1 MRISDWSSDV
11 CSSDLEPAGEL
22 TPDGRLADAHH
33 PDQNDGLADP
43 LTAGVPLAG
52 AFAHAAIRVR
62 PASRCRSLN
71 MCFHLIYTSRPA
83 GVGNV
88 AQSLPMGIRGTGDHL
103 SQIGRASRRER
114 LCQYV

>member
-11 CSSDLEPAGEL
+11 CSSDL
-22 TPDGRLADAHH
+22 

-103 SQIGRASRRER
+103 SLPESVFARRHEYFFPGQDR
-114 LCQYV
+114 QSGV